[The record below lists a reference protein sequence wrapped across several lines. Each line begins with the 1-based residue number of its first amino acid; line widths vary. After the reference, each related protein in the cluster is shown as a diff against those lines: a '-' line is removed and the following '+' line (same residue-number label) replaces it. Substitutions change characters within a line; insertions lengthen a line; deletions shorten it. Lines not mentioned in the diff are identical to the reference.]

1 MRHHGGRAWEWR
13 SLFALAALTVAWPS
27 MARAADGELRAG
39 RPATISQEIVGFELT
54 PASMAMSS
62 DATRFQAGPGGSLR
76 FFRHRW
82 EHVYLVPFQAGL
94 YIVPRSDTRVVHLQI
109 EGGVIVP
116 GTARRLELGVGAGTG
131 FIMLTPA
138 DRCEAQHCT
147 FAGGIGWMVS
157 VAARYRLVDR
167 ADFTSGVGVR
177 AIFPS
182 QSPTPI
188 TGGIALLAFDFAFGR
203 PDHPV
208 DDRGQRGEAGPTP
221 AARERVGNRDAQP
234 GGAVLD

>member
-1 MRHHGGRAWEWR
+1 MRQHGGRVWEWKW
-13 SLFALAALTVAWPS
+13 LFALAALSPAWPNP
-27 MARAADGELRAG
+27 ARAADADLSTR
-39 RPATISQEIVGFELT
+39 RPATLTQEVVGFELT

-82 EHVYLVPFQAGL
+82 EHLYLIPFQAGL
-94 YIVPRSDTRVVHLQI
+94 YIVPRSATAVAHIQI

-116 GTARRLELGVGAGTG
+116 GTARRLELGVGVGTG
-131 FIMLTPA
+131 VIMLTPS
-138 DRCEAQHCT
+138 DRCDEQHCT

-182 QSPTPI
+182 ESPTPI
-188 TGGIALLAFDFAFGR
+188 SGGIALLAFDFAFGR

-208 DDRGQRGEAGPTP
+208 DDRGQRGEAAP
-221 AARERVGNRDAQP
+221 APADRERVGDGHAQP